1 MGGLIY
7 RGGKKSRTCERNC
20 GSRHNGMK
28 AVLVIA
34 MCLMALALA
43 TTHETSDERGII
55 INLNNG
61 ELCFISAQCKSSCCH
76 RHSATSLARCAP
88 RSAENE
94 VCSKKSLYGTYYYCT
109 CEDGLKCEGD
119 WSVGG
124 SIVNT
129 NFGTCKD
136 PHQVSNTSN

>member
-7 RGGKKSRTCERNC
+7 RGGKKAEPVERNC

-55 INLNNG
+55 INLVRALKLESKQLNRIINAARV
-61 ELCFISAQCKSSCCH
+61 LFWICH
-76 RHSATSLARCAP
+76 
-88 RSAENE
+88 
-94 VCSKKSLYGTYYYCT
+94 GT
-109 CEDGLKCEGD
+109 
-119 WSVGG
+119 
-124 SIVNT
+124 
-129 NFGTCKD
+129 
-136 PHQVSNTSN
+136 